1 VCCTCRGFCLGRLQ
15 LGARYDV
22 DPHVV
27 CLVSVMV
34 YGLPPLLICGI
45 VAVSFCSFCGGGR
58 SEKRSFQ
65 G

>member
-34 YGLPPLLICGI
+34 VGHIPGVPVLLFVCQHHIM
-45 VAVSFCSFCGGGR
+45 AR
-58 SEKRSFQ
+58 
-65 G
+65 